1 MTSETVVAV
10 TTITAVVI
18 VGDDDDDDDERRR
31 LGVRFAVCGTKVDRD
46 TGEVI
51 RVFPSASEKL
61 SAN

>member
-18 VGDDDDDDDERRR
+18 VGDDDDERQR

-61 SAN
+61 SGN